1 MGEWLES
8 LVPWGT
14 EFLIR
19 LQSYTPDWMV
29 AIFAVLTFMGNEEFY
44 LFLLPVVYWAIDR
57 EIGIRLGY
65 LSLLSAWINSV
76 FKHLFAIP
84 RPAAPQL
91 DIPYPVTDPSF
102 PSGHAQGAVV
112 NWAYLAYRF
121 RNRIFWVIS
130 VIIIL
135 GIGLS
140 RLVLGVHFPQ
150 DVLGGWIIGLGVLLV
165 YIWLEEPV
173 GRWIADQRT
182 PVQVLLAVGV
192 PLILIFL
199 HPADPEGL
207 YPVAGSVTPMSA
219 LAGLGVGLIMERAW
233 VRFRVEGEWWRRV
246 LRFLLGLGI
255 VAALYVGPRL
265 ILPEEMDHGV
275 EVITRMARYAL
286 VGWAVSFL
294 APWLFVRLRL
304 AGQEEDQGR

>member
-1 MGEWLES
+1 
-8 LVPWGT
+8 
-14 EFLIR
+14 
-19 LQSYTPDWMV
+19 MV

-91 DIPYPVTDPSF
+91 DIPYPATDPSF

>member
-1 MGEWLES
+1 
-8 LVPWGT
+8 
-14 EFLIR
+14 
-19 LQSYTPDWMV
+19 MV

-91 DIPYPVTDPSF
+91 DIPYPATDPSF

-140 RLVLGVHFPQ
+140 RLVFGVHFPQ

>member
-91 DIPYPVTDPSF
+91 DIPYPATDPSF

-140 RLVLGVHFPQ
+140 RLVFGVHFPQ

>member
-1 MGEWLES
+1 
-8 LVPWGT
+8 
-14 EFLIR
+14 
-19 LQSYTPDWMV
+19 
-29 AIFAVLTFMGNEEFY
+29 
-44 LFLLPVVYWAIDR
+44 IDR

-91 DIPYPVTDPSF
+91 DIPYPATDPSF

>member
-1 MGEWLES
+1 
-8 LVPWGT
+8 
-14 EFLIR
+14 
-19 LQSYTPDWMV
+19 MV

-91 DIPYPVTDPSF
+91 DIPYPATDPSF

-121 RNRIFWVIS
+121 RNRIFRVIS

>member
-1 MGEWLES
+1 
-8 LVPWGT
+8 
-14 EFLIR
+14 
-19 LQSYTPDWMV
+19 MV

-84 RPAAPQL
+84 RPTAPQL
-91 DIPYPVTDPSF
+91 DIPYPATDPSF

-121 RNRIFWVIS
+121 RNRIFWVVA
-130 VIIIL
+130 VIVIL

-150 DVLGGWIIGLGVLLV
+150 DVLGGWIIGLAVLLV

-182 PVQVLLAVGV
+182 LVQVLLAVGV
-192 PLILIFL
+192 PAALIFL
-199 HPADPEGL
+199 HPADPKGL

-255 VAALYVGPRL
+255 VAVLYVGPRL
-265 ILPEEMDHGV
+265 LLPEEMDHGV
-275 EVITRMARYAL
+275 EVITRMVRYAL

>member
-1 MGEWLES
+1 
-8 LVPWGT
+8 
-14 EFLIR
+14 
-19 LQSYTPDWMV
+19 MV

>member
-121 RNRIFWVIS
+121 RNRIFRVIS

>member
-1 MGEWLES
+1 
-8 LVPWGT
+8 
-14 EFLIR
+14 
-19 LQSYTPDWMV
+19 MV

-121 RNRIFWVIS
+121 RNRIFRVIS

>member
-1 MGEWLES
+1 
-8 LVPWGT
+8 
-14 EFLIR
+14 
-19 LQSYTPDWMV
+19 
-29 AIFAVLTFMGNEEFY
+29 
-44 LFLLPVVYWAIDR
+44 VVYWAIDR

-121 RNRIFWVIS
+121 RNRIFRVIS